1 MPNEESMAVRAVWEK
16 RAIGLLAESAIKAC
30 HSPDRPN
37 FGSWKIPEAKS
48 HMVRRVKHL
57 VERDLQA
64 LDSASPQ
71 RRGHV
76 FKPQDKVTVSPEM
89 ASHLNFANR

>member
-1 MPNEESMAVRAVWEK
+1 MPNEEFMAVRVVWGK
-16 RAIGLLAESAIKAC
+16 REVSVLAESAIKAS

-37 FGSWKIPEAKS
+37 FGSRKIPEAKS

-57 VERDLQA
+57 VERELQA

-71 RRGHV
+71 RPGHV

-89 ASHLNFANR
+89 ASHLIFANR

>member
-1 MPNEESMAVRAVWEK
+1 MGA
-16 RAIGLLAESAIKAC
+16 LAESAIEPRLG
-30 HSPDRPN
+30 PDWPN
-37 FGSWKIPEAKS
+37 FGEGKIPEAKS

-57 VERDLQA
+57 VEPDLQA

-76 FKPQDKVTVSPEM
+76 FKQQDTVSVSPEM
-89 ASHLNFANR
+89 ASHLNSANR